1 MRTPLELLREGWLER
16 EYWELDVVAYTEVL
30 AERLESMRDAQ
41 RERALHAS
49 DIRKKHFDRKCLEGN
64 WSQDN

>member
-1 MRTPLELLREGWLER
+1 MG
-16 EYWELDVVAYTEVL
+16 AYTELL
-30 AERLESMRDAQ
+30 AKRLESMRDAQ

-49 DIRKKHFDRKCLEGN
+49 YIRKKHFDRSVLGGN

>member
-1 MRTPLELLREGWLER
+1 MRTPLELLHEGWLER
-16 EYWELDVVAYTEVL
+16 EYWELDVGAYMEVL

-49 DIRKKHFDRKCLEGN
+49 DIRKKYLTGSVLGGN